1 MDECLPLDSL
11 DASTLRLLLTQER
24 SRREELERAVARL
37 RDGLARQNQVII
49 RLEQRDAE
57 REQALALHRTLLA
70 GLTEQN
76 TLLRQ
81 QVAMLQQENA
91 RLRGVSLA
99 PSPALEPEFKPAT
112 PRREQKTRR
121 KRAPEHNHGRLKL
134 ERANRWV
141 DHAVEQCPQCG
152 EQLADGWIQRRVQV
166 IDLPVVAPLEI
177 TEHRIMRRQ
186 CPRCGKR
193 VLPKPVGRGA
203 GRVGRCRFGP
213 RLIAAI
219 TIMATVE
226 RLPGRVIQE
235 RLAREYGLTISHGGI
250 VGLLQRMAAA
260 GQPAYEQ
267 LQQEVRASPV
277 VHADETGWRETGQ
290 HTTVW
295 TVSTSQLVSV
305 HHGRR
310 TNEAI
315 DGILGADFG
324 GTIVADCYA
333 AYNHFLGPKQRC
345 WAHLVRD
352 LKALL
357 HEHGDD
363 TETVAWVTGI
373 LEVYA
378 YARRP
383 RSLTEEGSTQQAVQ
397 ARAQRAQRCE
407 ALIALLCPADLGPTL
422 PYATLATRLRTH
434 LSELFTFVRDP
445 QVDATNNAAERSLRP
460 LVIARKISGGTR
472 SATGSRTRMILYSLC
487 ATAKLQGR
495 DPSAVCRQIV
505 LAPPGTPSPLATS
518 APHHPDSPHGQ
529 SHPF

>member
-11 DASTLRLLLTQER
+11 DAATLRLLLTQER
-24 SRREELERAVARL
+24 TRREELEQEVARL
-37 RDGLARQNQVII
+37 RAGLARQNQVIL

-57 REQALALHRTLLA
+57 REQELAVHRTLLA

-81 QVAMLQQENA
+81 QVARLEQENA
-91 RLRGVSLA
+91 DLRGMPLA
-99 PSPALEPEFKPAT
+99 PAPAPVPEGKPAT
-112 PRREQKTRR
+112 RERAQTTRR

-141 DHAVEQCPQCG
+141 DHAAEQCPQCG
-152 EQLADGWIQRRVQV
+152 EHLSAGWIQRRIQV

-177 TEHRIMRRQ
+177 TEHRIIRRQ

-193 VLPKPVGRGA
+193 VLPKPVGLEA
-203 GRVGRCRFGP
+203 GRIGRSRFGP

-219 TIMATVE
+219 ATMATVE
-226 RLPGRVIQE
+226 RLPGRLIQD
-235 RLAREYGLTISHGGI
+235 RLTREYGLRISHGGI
-250 VGLLQRMAAA
+250 IGVLHRMAVA
-260 GQPAYEQ
+260 GVPIYEQ
-267 LQQEVRASPV
+267 LQQDVRASPV
-277 VHADETGWRETGQ
+277 VHADETGWRESGQ

-295 TVSTSQLVSV
+295 TVSTSQVVYV

-315 DGILGADFG
+315 DGILGADFE

-352 LKALL
+352 LETLL

-363 TETVAWVTGI
+363 IETIAWVTGI
-373 LEVYA
+373 LQIYA
-378 YARRP
+378 QARRP
-383 RSLTEEGSTQQAVQ
+383 RPAVEEGSTQQAVR
-397 ARAQRAQRCE
+397 AREQRARQCE
-407 ALIALLCPADLGPTL
+407 ALIGALCPVDLAPTL

-445 QVDATNNAAERSLRP
+445 AVAPTNNAAERSLRP
-460 LVIARKISGGTR
+460 LVIARKVSGGTR

-487 ATAKLQGR
+487 ATAKLQGQ
-495 DPSAVCRQIV
+495 DPTRVYQQIL
-505 LAPPGTPSPLATS
+505 LAPAGTPSPLTAS
-518 APHHPDSPHGQ
+518 ASPA
-529 SHPF
+529 